1 MRRPLYTLTSSA
13 ALAGLLLL
21 AGCGGCNGGNA
32 DTMNDDA
39 AGQTDGATMGDDHD
53 HDHAA
58 GDGHDHTMGDGHDH
72 GDVTGDTLSRE
83 GVDQMEPRTF
93 MDITYDTP
101 TAERAGTTE
110 ALNGLRAN
118 LKAELDA
125 LRERMKGAGADK
137 EALKADQQRAA
148 ELAQGLER
156 IDRLIKKIGDA
167 DDVSW
172 EQARESH
179 LKEAEEVRVWMS
191 EYGLNNSI

>member
-1 MRRPLYTLTSSA
+1 MRRPLFTLTSSA
-13 ALAGLLLL
+13 AFAGILLL

-39 AGQTDGATMGDDHD
+39 AGQTDGATMGGEHD
-53 HDHAA
+53 HDHSA
-58 GDGHDHTMGDGHDH
+58 GDGHDHAVGDGHDH
-72 GDVTGDTLSRE
+72 DGASSDAGAGD
-83 GVDQMEPRTF
+83 GVERMETRTF
-93 MDITYDTP
+93 MDISYETP
-101 TAERAGTTE
+101 EAERAGTTE
-110 ALNGLRAN
+110 ALNGLRAT

-137 EALKADQQRAA
+137 EAMKADQQRAA

-156 IDRLIKKIGDA
+156 IDRLIKKIGEA

-179 LKEAEEVRVWMS
+179 LKEAEEVRAWMS
-191 EYGLNNSI
+191 EYGMNNSI